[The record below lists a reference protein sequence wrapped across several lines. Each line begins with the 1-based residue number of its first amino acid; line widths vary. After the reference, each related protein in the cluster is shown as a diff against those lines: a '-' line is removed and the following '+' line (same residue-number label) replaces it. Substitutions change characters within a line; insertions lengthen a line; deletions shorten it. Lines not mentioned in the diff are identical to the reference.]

1 MTLEKIKI
9 KAVQKKP
16 LNELATLMGNL
27 GFTRISYSKETLTI
41 EKMKGFDL
49 KGQPQLDYSILFG
62 PSNIELGYNVPPK
75 KNPRARLMEVMPVF
89 LNVLQLAEDYY
100 DIKPSAIYFEIN
112 TVLSEML
119 KLTSKDA
126 IDFSTELSEIQGKY
140 KSLEA
145 KYSDLLRSSE
155 ENARILLE
163 CERKR
168 DELSKRIEQLEKVS
182 DEALKEM
189 LYDWIKLHGGTINIA
204 EFAKLQRMSVS
215 RVEEGLNM
223 LITEG
228 YIKRRFE

>member
-1 MTLEKIKI
+1 
-9 KAVQKKP
+9 
-16 LNELATLMGNL
+16 
-27 GFTRISYSKETLTI
+27 
-41 EKMKGFDL
+41 
-49 KGQPQLDYSILFG
+49 
-62 PSNIELGYNVPPK
+62 
-75 KNPRARLMEVMPVF
+75 
-89 LNVLQLAEDYY
+89 
-100 DIKPSAIYFEIN
+100 
-112 TVLSEML
+112 ML